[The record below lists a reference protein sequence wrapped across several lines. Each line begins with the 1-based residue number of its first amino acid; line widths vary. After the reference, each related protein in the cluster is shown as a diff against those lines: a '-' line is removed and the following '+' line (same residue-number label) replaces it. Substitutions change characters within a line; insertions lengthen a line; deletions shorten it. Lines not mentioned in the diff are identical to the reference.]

1 MPDAPAE
8 AHRRCLEPAGAPRER
23 MAMSEMEALAA
34 ELAALRAELG
44 DDLGASPGGVQPLS

>member
-1 MPDAPAE
+1 
-8 AHRRCLEPAGAPRER
+8 

-44 DDLGASPGGVQPLS
+44 DDLGASPPVV